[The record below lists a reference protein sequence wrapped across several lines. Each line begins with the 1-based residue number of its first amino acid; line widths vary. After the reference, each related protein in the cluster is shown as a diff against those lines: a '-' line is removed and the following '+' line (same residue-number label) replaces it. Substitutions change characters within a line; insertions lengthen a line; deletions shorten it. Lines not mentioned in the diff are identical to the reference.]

1 MGLSWHFS
9 TFASSGPPATWRV
22 KEYDGYIVL
31 HGEVDSRLKVCG
43 SAMNSAGAVFVAAV
57 QQPSTASAGRLRII
71 FSHAVSDSL
80 VCDVLVLMAATH
92 RVMRSHDLSAGTVPR
107 HMRWLFARPFS
118 FSIRSR
124 TAKWNQA

>member
-22 KEYDGYIVL
+22 KEYDGYNVL
-31 HGEVDSRLKVCG
+31 HRDVDSRLKVCG
-43 SAMNSAGAVFVAAV
+43 SAMNSAGVVFVAAV

-71 FSHAVSDSL
+71 LSHAVSGA
-80 VCDVLVLMAATH
+80 VACDVSALIAANH
-92 RVMRSHDLSAGTVPR
+92 RVMRSHDRSAGTVPR

-118 FSIRSR
+118 FRIRSR